1 MKQFKVTKDSQRLDR
16 INEVYDMFERANNHL
31 NGILTKYPLLENSL
45 TDIINE
51 FNAQFKLCR
60 EEYAKAEDESVTLVD
75 FHEEYF
81 AEAYD
86 MLAKYLNDY
95 GQG

>member
-1 MKQFKVTKDSQRLDR
+1 MRQFRVKKDSERLNR
-16 INEVYDMFERANNHL
+16 INEVYDMFERANKHL
-31 NGILTKYPLLENSL
+31 NGILEKYPSLENSL
-45 TDIINE
+45 ADIITE

-60 EEYAKAEDESVTLVD
+60 EEYAKAEDDSITLVD

-95 GQG
+95 GQH

>member
-1 MKQFKVTKDSQRLDR
+1 MRQFRVKKDSERLNR
-16 INEVYDMFERANNHL
+16 ISEVYDMFERANNHL
-31 NGILTKYPLLENSL
+31 NNILTQYPHLENSL

-60 EEYAKAEDESVTLVD
+60 EEYEKAEDDSITLVD

-95 GQG
+95 GQS

>member
-1 MKQFKVTKDSQRLDR
+1 MNLMHSLNYAEKSMQKQKMIS
-16 INEVYDMFERANNHL
+16 I
-31 NGILTKYPLLENSL
+31 
-45 TDIINE
+45 
-51 FNAQFKLCR
+51 
-60 EEYAKAEDESVTLVD
+60 TLVD

-95 GQG
+95 GQS